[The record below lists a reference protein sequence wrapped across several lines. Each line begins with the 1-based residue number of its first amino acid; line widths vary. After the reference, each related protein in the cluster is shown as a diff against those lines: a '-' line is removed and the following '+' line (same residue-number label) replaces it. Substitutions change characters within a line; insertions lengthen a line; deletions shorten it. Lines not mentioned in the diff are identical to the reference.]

1 MKKMQ
6 IGEIRSDVP
15 VPDDCA
21 SDFKFPTSGRPMQ
34 LLRYRIEQMEI
45 GQSITVKNSDS
56 EIRRKF
62 KDRVRQCAA
71 HAGRKLNRSH
81 TVRWVS
87 ETEVT
92 IWRIS

>member
-1 MKKMQ
+1 MIQMQ
-6 IGEIRSDVP
+6 VGEIRSDVP
-15 VPDDCA
+15 VPEDCQD
-21 SDFKFPTSGRPMQ
+21 SFRFPTSGRPMQ

-45 GQSITVKNSDS
+45 GQSITVNNTSG

-62 KDRVRQCAA
+62 KDKVRQSAA

-81 TVRWVS
+81 TVRWTG